1 MTSSYAIFYCFIII
15 IFDGVLLINH
25 ETINTTEEKF
35 HQGKIPQPVD
45 YLFNVTTIAYAPI
58 GLCLLGYP
66 KMLQLFRVVLDVF
79 ETKQILVI
87 ISVYLKLH
95 DIVSLT
101 FLLTNSIDRR

>member
-25 ETINTTEEKF
+25 ETINTTEDKF

-45 YLFNVTTIAYAPI
+45 YLSNVTTIAYAPRFVSV
-58 GLCLLGYP
+58 GDP
-66 KMLQLFRVVLDVF
+66 KMLQLFCVVLDVF

-87 ISVYLKLH
+87 ISVYLLLH

-101 FLLTNSIDRR
+101 YSLTSSIDKQ